1 MTTVA
6 FGVTEFTLVFRRSSV
21 SPAASTDPYRGWMLV
36 RPAALSALLSRTSGA
51 TTNATTDETEI
62 GQMLVVPV
70 YSTLALDGSSY
81 ERFLVHSGVLT
92 HALGLLARVR
102 LTEARAAETVRKR
115 IQSRIM
121 AAEVQAIIDAI
132 SA

>member
-1 MTTVA
+1 
-6 FGVTEFTLVFRRSSV
+6 
-21 SPAASTDPYRGWMLV
+21 MLV
-36 RPAALSALLSRTSGA
+36 RPAPLGALLSRTRGA
-51 TTNATTDETEI
+51 TSTATSTATTDENEI

-70 YSTLALDGSSY
+70 YSTLALDGPSY

-121 AAEVQAIIDAI
+121 AAEVRAIIDAI